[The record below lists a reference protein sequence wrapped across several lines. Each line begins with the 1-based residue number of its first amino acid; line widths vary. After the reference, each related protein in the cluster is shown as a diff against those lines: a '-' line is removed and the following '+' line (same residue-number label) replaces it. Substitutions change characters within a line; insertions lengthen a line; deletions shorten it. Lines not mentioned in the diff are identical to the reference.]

1 MAVVPPLQKVSL
13 EGVAVTVGVGC
24 SVTSKLKGIPGQ
36 FVGPGPVGVITYL
49 TTPNDVPVFT
59 NVWLIRLPQEA
70 AQSLNPVMV
79 PPEGAVSMEA
89 VHVKVVPTVA
99 EVMV

>member
-24 SVTSKLKGIPGQ
+24 SVTSKLNGIPGQ
-36 FVGPGPVGVITYL
+36 LVGPGPVGVITYL
-49 TTPNDVPVFT
+49 TTPKEVPVLI
-59 NVWLIRLPQEA
+59 NVWFIRLPQA
-70 AQSLNPVMV
+70 LTQLLNPVMV
-79 PPEGAVSMEA
+79 PPEGVVSMEA